1 MTVICFLA
9 FLFLVLCVL
18 LRQGNNCPAGTISMN
33 YKKPGPFNLLLLLS
47 LGVLLLWLLT

>member
-18 LRQGNNCPAGTISMN
+18 AAFFSGGSGKKFKACCYGKVTTVQQGPS
-33 YKKPGPFNLLLLLS
+33 P
-47 LGVLLLWLLT
+47 

>member
-18 LRQGNNCPAGTISMN
+18 EAFFVGVVWLDAKSMTPS
-33 YKKPGPFNLLLLLS
+33 KRP
-47 LGVLLLWLLT
+47 